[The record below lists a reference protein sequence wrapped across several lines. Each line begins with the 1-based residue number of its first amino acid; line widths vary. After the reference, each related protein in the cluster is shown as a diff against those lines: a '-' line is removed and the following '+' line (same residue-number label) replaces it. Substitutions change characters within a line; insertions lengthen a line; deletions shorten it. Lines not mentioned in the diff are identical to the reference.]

1 MALSVHSWHS
11 IRLSAYGG
19 GAVWG
24 GGGGWVKI
32 ISSND
37 IMCHVHS
44 HPPSHHIGKI
54 LDGQSLIT
62 GKRVLVVHNTHRKQ
76 KNLQARNPCSIQDAK
91 SQNAIVSTRV
101 FAPNCPDPVWCHR
114 LSLRSFSSNRMRTPT
129 LAGAPRPRI
138 SDTVCLSAVIGPVLL
153 FVKMCFWPYGIVFK
167 SPRRPNLDREGRCN
181 K

>member
-1 MALSVHSWHS
+1 MGGRGGVS
-11 IRLSAYGG
+11 I
-19 GAVWG
+19 
-24 GGGGWVKI
+24 KI

-54 LDGQSLIT
+54 LNGQAIFT

-76 KNLQARNPCSIQDAK
+76 KNLQARSPCSVQETVL
-91 SQNAIVSTRV
+91 SQNCKAHRFDTG
-101 FAPNCPDPVWCHR
+101 FCPKLP
-114 LSLRSFSSNRMRTPT
+114 RSGVIRRPP
-129 LAGAPRPRI
+129 LAGAPWLRI

-153 FVKMCFWPYGIVFK
+153 FVKMCFWPYETVFK
-167 SPRRPNLDREGRCN
+167 SPRRPNFDREGRCN